1 MELKQLEFFLVAC
14 EYGSLGKAA
23 AKLYTSQPN
32 VSKVIRSLEQEL
44 GDILFERTSRGL
56 KLTPY
61 GKSIYEYA
69 SNIVKNA
76 NLITNTEHSKSKNT
90 FYLSTYQSN
99 IIAQLLVELYKK
111 HKDISIEHRQGTV
124 EEILLHV
131 EHGISEIGILYVS
144 QKQINAFLNVAAAKK
159 LDFIILGKLS
169 PCIYAGPN
177 SPLYTKDSVTVNELK
192 NLRYVRGLNDFFSL
206 EDELAQTGLGL
217 INTAAAFQP
226 AVCTNSEYLSINL
239 LAQTDLVDIGIDLS
253 YPKLQQYNLKSLSVE
268 GMGPTLTLGYVREN
282 GRELSPYAKEL
293 IANIQELLEP

>member
-14 EYGSLGKAA
+14 ECGSLGKAA

-61 GKSIYEYA
+61 GKSIFEYA

-76 NLITNTEHSKSKNT
+76 NLITNTEHNKSKNT

-124 EEILLHV
+124 EEILIHV

-177 SPLYTKDSVTVNELK
+177 SPLYTKDAVTVNELK

-206 EDELAQTGLGL
+206 EDELSQTGLGL

-253 YPKLQQYNLKSLSVE
+253 YPKLQQYNLKSLSVA

-282 GRELSPYAKEL
+282 GRELSPYAKKL
-293 IANIQELLEP
+293 IANIQQLLEP